1 MSFTGSKK
9 LSKPYQGA
17 CALVG
22 MKQSCRIAKAVL
34 LLLVLDYCLQ
44 AHSLTCLKETIYA
57 NVFVEWKCFPSKE
70 DAECYSLRNS
80 HIKNSN
86 HTLVLNSSA
95 LNECI
100 PDCRTY
106 INELNVNEKYYIDV
120 TAVKNKDI
128 LETRS
133 FSIYTFEESIIKTET
148 TTTRAFFRWNP
159 PDSEVQVSL
168 MLNTFTWRVP
178 KTQSTYQVTDLKP
191 GTPHNFSVEFKTQIP
206 NMNVVVTQT
215 LNILLETALC
225 PLGWVQFDRSCYKTW
240 KNARKWSDAQKS
252 CELSMAGAHLV
263 DIETEEEFHFIS
275 SYLSTLNYMVMLW
288 TGLND
293 KQREGELRQS
303 DGSVS
308 NLKNDVP
315 EPLHILPP
323 NETDCFA
330 LKMNATGPNYYYTG
344 FFCYIPLPYLCQYTF
359 STAPAD
365 FEFEVEDV
373 KEKEAGFKWSNLE
386 HWLKPEEK
394 TSLLIQ
400 YEEELSTEQWH
411 TRSLPLNG
419 TRLTISGLSPGHVY
433 LFSFKVMHHGG
444 ASRTLGPI
452 RKVQTRPNPPQNI
465 TVKKVT
471 SKEIPLYWTAPD
483 NSHNASFDH
492 YLITCVDVAT
502 SMKKSLVVEN
512 YKTSAVITN
521 LKSFHLFSINIQTVS
536 AFGSLS
542 CVDLPLFITT
552 AVSPPSRV
560 YINPEDVG
568 VENVTVHWEV
578 EQEEDIDEYYVL
590 VRSVTV
596 GGDTK
601 SYWVNSSN
609 SFKLSMLSP
618 GMTYEIGVAAVK
630 SGNMSEMK
638 TVLQTLNPERVQI
651 VVPYEQNTHSVVLYI
666 QMPHAGIFDGVNITY
681 KGGSQRKILP
691 DSNDKI
697 TIEHL
702 TPGTNY
708 DFSVYTTSGNMASA
722 VYHVPDVKTC
732 LAPPTNVHEGKVS
745 ETSIDV
751 QWNRAEGSFQQYE
764 VICINCAA
772 TFTVKKIKDERALFT
787 NLIPGQMYNFSI
799 RTEKDNF
806 KDSMQV
812 LQQIQTAPSQVEL
825 LEFNKSSN
833 TISVSW
839 SAGQHIFDGFV
850 LSITNGSFNK
860 EKKFSFLDPRYHQF
874 RDLTPG
880 SSYNIDIVTTS
891 GTKRSLP
898 NVIHVTTYPEPPV
911 DIHFIEQDENSIYV
925 TWSHPRGYVD
935 GYKLSYGLS
944 GSKETLYKTTLRN
957 NTIRIKDLAP
967 GIEYLFKL
975 QSLKGSE
982 TSAAVTKIVTARPS
996 GICSLSLTYI
1006 NTSAA
1011 GIMWKSSPGK
1021 FDYYK
1026 ISISNISFIYELNI
1040 SKESLNYTASGL
1052 FPGNLYNITVQRV
1065 RLGITGMAA
1074 FVTVVT
1080 EPDRPQDVRVVST
1093 SSDRFSL
1100 RWRAPSG
1107 HVDRYQVDVTPN
1119 EGTITVTNLSAEES
1133 QADVSSVT
1141 PGQPYTV
1148 TVSAVSSSAY
1158 SSPVSRIVTT
1168 NETTPGAPLNLE
1180 GERVGSTGIL
1190 LSWTVPPEPNG
1201 KILSYAIKYKEV
1213 CPWPDSSFTQVL
1225 TYSDIPEFLLNT
1237 LTPGS
1242 TYNIKVA
1249 AENSAGIGVFT
1260 SSLYFKT
1267 AESPPGLV
1275 TNLTAFSY
1283 NHSTVKVTWY
1293 LPIRTNGLITK
1304 FSIKVKHARNGQT
1317 VRSWEVN
1324 AEDIMKGTLPHCN
1337 DAAEILSR
1345 STPSPSVSSLLT
1357 SASSPPMTIS
1367 AIPPAS
1373 SWAKPISVVVDQLK
1387 SYTAYVF
1394 EVSAFT
1400 SDGEGQIASYM
1411 VRMPESAPEDPPQ
1424 NLTAWNITSKSFSV
1438 SWDAPTIV
1446 TGRFSYV
1453 IELHGLLGFIFENTT
1468 SDMRFSYFGL
1478 TPYTTYTVVVRAKSA
1493 GALGPHA
1500 NTTVL
1505 TPAEAPSEVIGLKA
1519 TVIDSTSVKLSWKS
1533 PQHPNGII
1541 TQYKILVL
1549 MKGLHVQSIFLR
1561 GKVKDLNYT
1570 TLDSDGMVI
1579 QNVTLGNSDLY
1590 EGTTDL
1596 ISSTLSPVSPLTSS
1610 FPSSAKIPFLADRPS
1625 TTSHT
1630 SESSTASFVTQ
1641 APLTSSLPQTS
1652 LHAGTLRSWSSN
1664 AAYSLPYTATDNTKP
1679 TEGNGATTKAPL
1691 SFTSTSGSLPTE
1703 TAAPPEEILRFTSFD
1718 SNPTHPRVSARAA
1731 VFADVPG
1738 VKVTNIEVPDI
1749 SADQISYVV
1758 TNLIPFTEYTFSVS
1772 AFTAVGEGPPTK
1784 ISEKTRE
1791 QVPSSVQNVY
1801 YQNISSTSI
1810 LLSWDPPLNPNGKI
1824 IHYTVYGMD
1833 LLTKEAFHKIANQT
1847 QIILSGLKKYTEYKL
1862 RVAASTIVGESSLS
1876 EEDDIFVITPED
1888 EPESPPTNLTVIEL
1902 TASTAI
1908 IKWSPPEKPNGII
1921 KYYQVLYENS
1931 TSWLTVNSS
1940 TTSVKLKNLKPF
1952 SFYNVSVRAY
1962 TKYGYGNQTST
1973 TLTLL
1978 TSEDA
1983 PGSPPFNLTYG
1994 SISSTK
2000 ITVSWLSPLHANG
2013 IILSYTVQYWNAS
2026 HSLNISTN
2034 STKVIISN
2042 LKKNAWYWITVVAN
2056 TKFGSGNQ
2064 TSDVLNVTTLEDVPD
2079 GPVSNLNAQN
2089 ISSTTISVSWLPPD
2103 SPNGRVFYMV
2113 SLREAQT
2120 NTPTLKLTTNKTVIL
2135 FENLQKYTDYILEV
2149 TAATVAG
2156 FSENTTTIKY
2166 LRTDEDIPG
2175 SPPLISSAT
2184 NLSSSS
2190 IRVSWKPPN
2199 QPNGVILNYSIALAG
2214 PTGPSISFTS
2224 NTSLILSNLTPF
2236 TPYNVSISAI
2246 NKRGIG
2252 PSTSFLLYTDEA
2264 EPSSPPQNL
2273 MISNYTANSMWLK
2286 WNPSPEPNGIVQL
2299 YNFKI
2304 FENKS
2309 QTLSYQNTSG
2319 RVTETQLSGFKPS
2332 GFYEISVSA
2341 FTKVGNG
2348 NLFSNSVTFITNES
2362 VSDVVQNLHCIG
2374 TNWQSVF
2381 IEWESPID
2389 PNGVITHYIIEFGH
2403 NVQELKP
2410 FELKRTIR
2418 GLHANTTYVF
2428 LVMAVNSAGKGKNHS
2443 CIARTLEESVPS
2455 APRNL
2460 NVSDIQS
2467 TSVTLSWSQ
2476 PDTIP
2481 GYLQEYQIVVQ
2492 RLSTWCNDWITAEC
2506 VENEAMHYTNG
2517 TDEVLEVTVY
2527 SLMKF
2532 RRYRFRVAART
2543 NAGYGNA
2550 SEWITT
2556 ETLPGYPDA
2565 APENV
2570 TVVVSSNNMKISW
2583 EDPEVVTGPT
2593 FYLIDITSVDSDVF
2607 NYTLVRRN
2615 EETKNVVVSNL
2626 TAFTR
2631 YSVIVTAFTGDVKD
2645 ARVHGKA
2652 SKPIYVRTLE
2662 DEPKDPPKNVT
2673 FQTIPNNVTRV
2684 YVTFSPPVEPNGNI
2698 SAYWAKVFRGGTL
2711 DFEIKSLPITEN
2723 ENHTLTAVIEG
2734 LKGGHTYSIRISA
2747 VNGAGP
2753 GPSAEV
2759 KITMDTLAPPVP
2771 SRKPV
2776 PALDR
2781 GGSVIATSRTITI
2794 RMPVC
2799 FFTDHHGPIGK
2810 VQVIVAEAS
2819 VSDDNNVT
2827 TWKEAFF
2834 NKPKPY
2840 FTSEGFGNPLCSENT
2855 RLFTG
2860 VDTYVIGAEDN
2871 CLSMEKDNKLCNG
2884 PLKPKKQYVFKFRAT
2899 NSKGQFTD
2907 SSYSDPVVTK
2917 ADRLLN
2923 RDDQIIL
2930 GVVLSIVLAAFLV
2943 LVIYAFAR
2951 IRQKQKEGGTYSPRD
2966 AEIIDTK
2973 FKLDQLI
2980 AVADLKMKEEK
2991 LNRLLSYRKSLKPV
3005 NKKSFLQHVEDL
3017 CANDNVKFQEEF
3029 SELPKLLLDL
3039 ATSDADLPWNR
3050 SKNRFTNIKPYNNN
3064 RVKLMSELGVPGSD
3078 YINASYVSGYLCPN
3092 EFIATQGPLPGTVA
3106 DFWRMIW
3113 ETRTRTIAML
3123 TQCFEK
3129 GRIRCHQYWPEDNKP
3144 VTVFGDIV
3152 ITKLAED
3159 VHPDWTIRVLK
3170 VERHGDYMVVNH
3182 FNFTSWPEHGVPES
3196 STALIQFVKFIRA
3209 NRAHDNTTIVV
3220 HCSAGVGRTGVFIA
3234 LDHLIQHVRDHD
3246 FVDIYGLV
3254 AELRSERMC
3263 MVQNLAQYMF
3273 LHQCT
3278 LDLLSSKGNS
3288 QSVWFVNYSAL
3299 EKMDSLDAMEGDVEL
3314 EWEETSM

>member
-1 MSFTGSKK
+1 K
-9 LSKPYQGA
+9 
-17 CALVG
+17 
-22 MKQSCRIAKAVL
+22 
-34 LLLVLDYCLQ
+34 
-44 AHSLTCLKETIYA
+44 
-57 NVFVEWKCFPSKE
+57 
-70 DAECYSLRNS
+70 
-80 HIKNSN
+80 
-86 HTLVLNSSA
+86 
-95 LNECI
+95 
-100 PDCRTY
+100 
-106 INELNVNEKYYIDV
+106 
-120 TAVKNKDI
+120 
-128 LETRS
+128 
-133 FSIYTFEESIIKTET
+133 
-148 TTTRAFFRWNP
+148 
-159 PDSEVQVSL
+159 
-168 MLNTFTWRVP
+168 
-178 KTQSTYQVTDLKP
+178 
-191 GTPHNFSVEFKTQIP
+191 
-206 NMNVVVTQT
+206 
-215 LNILLETALC
+215 
-225 PLGWVQFDRSCYKTW
+225 
-240 KNARKWSDAQKS
+240 
-252 CELSMAGAHLV
+252 
-263 DIETEEEFHFIS
+263 
-275 SYLSTLNYMVMLW
+275 
-288 TGLND
+288 
-293 KQREGELRQS
+293 
-303 DGSVS
+303 
-308 NLKNDVP
+308 
-315 EPLHILPP
+315 
-323 NETDCFA
+323 
-330 LKMNATGPNYYYTG
+330 
-344 FFCYIPLPYLCQYTF
+344 
-359 STAPAD
+359 
-365 FEFEVEDV
+365 
-373 KEKEAGFKWSNLE
+373 
-386 HWLKPEEK
+386 
-394 TSLLIQ
+394 
-400 YEEELSTEQWH
+400 
-411 TRSLPLNG
+411 
-419 TRLTISGLSPGHVY
+419 
-433 LFSFKVMHHGG
+433 
-444 ASRTLGPI
+444 
-452 RKVQTRPNPPQNI
+452 
-465 TVKKVT
+465 
-471 SKEIPLYWTAPD
+471 
-483 NSHNASFDH
+483 
-492 YLITCVDVAT
+492 
-502 SMKKSLVVEN
+502 
-512 YKTSAVITN
+512 
-521 LKSFHLFSINIQTVS
+521 
-536 AFGSLS
+536 
-542 CVDLPLFITT
+542 
-552 AVSPPSRV
+552 
-560 YINPEDVG
+560 
-568 VENVTVHWEV
+568 
-578 EQEEDIDEYYVL
+578 VL
-590 VRSVTV
+590 V
-596 GGDTK
+596 K
-601 SYWVNSSN
+601 
-609 SFKLSMLSP
+609 
-618 GMTYEIGVAAVK
+618 
-630 SGNMSEMK
+630 
-638 TVLQTLNPERVQI
+638 
-651 VVPYEQNTHSVVLYI
+651 
-666 QMPHAGIFDGVNITY
+666 
-681 KGGSQRKILP
+681 
-691 DSNDKI
+691 
-697 TIEHL
+697 
-702 TPGTNY
+702 
-708 DFSVYTTSGNMASA
+708 
-722 VYHVPDVKTC
+722 
-732 LAPPTNVHEGKVS
+732 
-745 ETSIDV
+745 
-751 QWNRAEGSFQQYE
+751 
-764 VICINCAA
+764 
-772 TFTVKKIKDERALFT
+772 
-787 NLIPGQMYNFSI
+787 
-799 RTEKDNF
+799 
-806 KDSMQV
+806 
-812 LQQIQTAPSQVEL
+812 
-825 LEFNKSSN
+825 
-833 TISVSW
+833 
-839 SAGQHIFDGFV
+839 
-850 LSITNGSFNK
+850 
-860 EKKFSFLDPRYHQF
+860 
-874 RDLTPG
+874 
-880 SSYNIDIVTTS
+880 
-891 GTKRSLP
+891 
-898 NVIHVTTYPEPPV
+898 
-911 DIHFIEQDENSIYV
+911 
-925 TWSHPRGYVD
+925 
-935 GYKLSYGLS
+935 
-944 GSKETLYKTTLRN
+944 
-957 NTIRIKDLAP
+957 
-967 GIEYLFKL
+967 
-975 QSLKGSE
+975 
-982 TSAAVTKIVTARPS
+982 
-996 GICSLSLTYI
+996 
-1006 NTSAA
+1006 
-1011 GIMWKSSPGK
+1011 
-1021 FDYYK
+1021 
-1026 ISISNISFIYELNI
+1026 
-1040 SKESLNYTASGL
+1040 
-1052 FPGNLYNITVQRV
+1052 
-1065 RLGITGMAA
+1065 
-1074 FVTVVT
+1074 

-1119 EGTITVTNLSAEES
+1119 EGIITVTNLSAEES

-1561 GKVKDLNYT
+1561 GKDLNYT

-1630 SESSTASFVTQ
+1630 S
-1641 APLTSSLPQTS
+1641 
-1652 LHAGTLRSWSSN
+1652 
-1664 AAYSLPYTATDNTKP
+1664 
-1679 TEGNGATTKAPL
+1679 
-1691 SFTSTSGSLPTE
+1691 FT
-1703 TAAPPEEILRFTSFD
+1703 
-1718 SNPTHPRVSARAA
+1718 
-1731 VFADVPG
+1731 

-1749 SADQISYVV
+1749 SADQISYFV

-2064 TSDVLNVTTLEDVPD
+2064 TSDVLNVTTLEDGATVPSSPPQFLTVKQLSDSEVKVSWMPPLQANGQVLYYMVYVWNQSSEFIINVTETSVVLSVESGKEYNISVSAWTRLGDGDIRSVITFKTSVKGPDDSSRNISYVNITSTSIQVYWNPATFGGISQFYTVYYSNSSGIYSQNVTVFDSYTGTANSTYSTIINDLVTFSLYRLWISTSTALGNENLMSDTIYVYTKEDVPD

-2532 RRYRFRVAART
+2532 RRYRFRIAART

-2556 ETLPGYPDA
+2556 ETLPGHPDA

-2799 FFTDHHGPIGK
+2799 FFTDHHGPIEK

-2991 LNRLLSYRKSLKPV
+2991 LNRPV

>member
-1 MSFTGSKK
+1 MF
-9 LSKPYQGA
+9 
-17 CALVG
+17 
-22 MKQSCRIAKAVL
+22 KA
-34 LLLVLDYCLQ
+34 
-44 AHSLTCLKETIYA
+44 
-57 NVFVEWKCFPSKE
+57 
-70 DAECYSLRNS
+70 
-80 HIKNSN
+80 
-86 HTLVLNSSA
+86 
-95 LNECI
+95 
-100 PDCRTY
+100 
-106 INELNVNEKYYIDV
+106 
-120 TAVKNKDI
+120 
-128 LETRS
+128 
-133 FSIYTFEESIIKTET
+133 
-148 TTTRAFFRWNP
+148 
-159 PDSEVQVSL
+159 
-168 MLNTFTWRVP
+168 
-178 KTQSTYQVTDLKP
+178 
-191 GTPHNFSVEFKTQIP
+191 
-206 NMNVVVTQT
+206 
-215 LNILLETALC
+215 
-225 PLGWVQFDRSCYKTW
+225 
-240 KNARKWSDAQKS
+240 
-252 CELSMAGAHLV
+252 
-263 DIETEEEFHFIS
+263 
-275 SYLSTLNYMVMLW
+275 
-288 TGLND
+288 
-293 KQREGELRQS
+293 
-303 DGSVS
+303 
-308 NLKNDVP
+308 
-315 EPLHILPP
+315 
-323 NETDCFA
+323 
-330 LKMNATGPNYYYTG
+330 
-344 FFCYIPLPYLCQYTF
+344 
-359 STAPAD
+359 
-365 FEFEVEDV
+365 
-373 KEKEAGFKWSNLE
+373 
-386 HWLKPEEK
+386 
-394 TSLLIQ
+394 
-400 YEEELSTEQWH
+400 
-411 TRSLPLNG
+411 
-419 TRLTISGLSPGHVY
+419 
-433 LFSFKVMHHGG
+433 
-444 ASRTLGPI
+444 
-452 RKVQTRPNPPQNI
+452 
-465 TVKKVT
+465 
-471 SKEIPLYWTAPD
+471 
-483 NSHNASFDH
+483 
-492 YLITCVDVAT
+492 
-502 SMKKSLVVEN
+502 
-512 YKTSAVITN
+512 
-521 LKSFHLFSINIQTVS
+521 
-536 AFGSLS
+536 
-542 CVDLPLFITT
+542 
-552 AVSPPSRV
+552 
-560 YINPEDVG
+560 
-568 VENVTVHWEV
+568 
-578 EQEEDIDEYYVL
+578 
-590 VRSVTV
+590 
-596 GGDTK
+596 
-601 SYWVNSSN
+601 
-609 SFKLSMLSP
+609 
-618 GMTYEIGVAAVK
+618 
-630 SGNMSEMK
+630 
-638 TVLQTLNPERVQI
+638 
-651 VVPYEQNTHSVVLYI
+651 
-666 QMPHAGIFDGVNITY
+666 
-681 KGGSQRKILP
+681 
-691 DSNDKI
+691 
-697 TIEHL
+697 
-702 TPGTNY
+702 
-708 DFSVYTTSGNMASA
+708 
-722 VYHVPDVKTC
+722 
-732 LAPPTNVHEGKVS
+732 
-745 ETSIDV
+745 
-751 QWNRAEGSFQQYE
+751 
-764 VICINCAA
+764 
-772 TFTVKKIKDERALFT
+772 
-787 NLIPGQMYNFSI
+787 
-799 RTEKDNF
+799 
-806 KDSMQV
+806 
-812 LQQIQTAPSQVEL
+812 
-825 LEFNKSSN
+825 
-833 TISVSW
+833 
-839 SAGQHIFDGFV
+839 
-850 LSITNGSFNK
+850 
-860 EKKFSFLDPRYHQF
+860 
-874 RDLTPG
+874 
-880 SSYNIDIVTTS
+880 
-891 GTKRSLP
+891 
-898 NVIHVTTYPEPPV
+898 
-911 DIHFIEQDENSIYV
+911 
-925 TWSHPRGYVD
+925 
-935 GYKLSYGLS
+935 
-944 GSKETLYKTTLRN
+944 
-957 NTIRIKDLAP
+957 
-967 GIEYLFKL
+967 
-975 QSLKGSE
+975 
-982 TSAAVTKIVTARPS
+982 
-996 GICSLSLTYI
+996 
-1006 NTSAA
+1006 
-1011 GIMWKSSPGK
+1011 
-1021 FDYYK
+1021 
-1026 ISISNISFIYELNI
+1026 
-1040 SKESLNYTASGL
+1040 
-1052 FPGNLYNITVQRV
+1052 
-1065 RLGITGMAA
+1065 
-1074 FVTVVT
+1074 
-1080 EPDRPQDVRVVST
+1080 
-1093 SSDRFSL
+1093 
-1100 RWRAPSG
+1100 
-1107 HVDRYQVDVTPN
+1107 
-1119 EGTITVTNLSAEES
+1119 
-1133 QADVSSVT
+1133 
-1141 PGQPYTV
+1141 
-1148 TVSAVSSSAY
+1148 
-1158 SSPVSRIVTT
+1158 
-1168 NETTPGAPLNLE
+1168 PGAPLNLE

-1357 SASSPPMTIS
+1357 SASSPPMTLS

-1549 MKGLHVQSIFLR
+1549 MKGLHVQSIFLK
-1561 GKVKDLNYT
+1561 GKVK
-1570 TLDSDGMVI
+1570 V
-1579 QNVTLGNSDLY
+1579 
-1590 EGTTDL
+1590 
-1596 ISSTLSPVSPLTSS
+1596 
-1610 FPSSAKIPFLADRPS
+1610 FLKYML
-1625 TTSHT
+1625 H
-1630 SESSTASFVTQ
+1630 TASFVTQ

-1718 SNPTHPRVSARAA
+1718 SNPTRPRVLARAA

-1738 VKVTNIEVPDI
+1738 
-1749 SADQISYVV
+1749 ADQISYVV
-1758 TNLIPFTEYTFSVS
+1758 KNLIPFTEYTFSVS

-1833 LLTKEAFHKIANQT
+1833 LLTKEAFHKITNQT

-2034 STKVIISN
+2034 NTKVIISN
-2042 LKKNAWYWITVVAN
+2042 LKKNAQYWITVVAN

-2064 TSDVLNVTTLEDVPD
+2064 TSDVLNVTTLEDVPSSPPQFLTVKQLSDSEVKVSWMPPLQANGQVLYYIVYVWNQSSEFIINVTETSVLLSVESGKEYNVSVSTWTRLGDGGIRSVITFKTSVKGPDDSSRNISYVNITSTSIQVYWDPTTFGGISQFYTVYYSNSSGIYIFDFYTDTANSTYSTIINDLVTFSLYRLWISTSTALGNENFMSDMIYVYTEEDVPD
-2079 GPVSNLNAQN
+2079 GPVNNLNAQN
-2089 ISSTTISVSWLPPD
+2089 ISSTTISVTWLPPD

-2113 SLREAQT
+2113 SLREAQK

-2149 TAATVAG
+2149 TAATAAG

-2273 MISNYTANSMWLK
+2273 MISNYTANSVWLK
-2286 WNPSPEPNGIVQL
+2286 WNLSPEPNGIVQL
-2299 YNFKI
+2299 YSFKI

-2319 RVTETQLSGFKPS
+2319 RVTETQLSGFKPN

-2348 NLFSNSVTFITNES
+2348 NLFSNSVTFTTNES

-2381 IEWESPID
+2381 IEWEAPVD

-2403 NVQELKP
+2403 NVQKLKP
-2410 FELKRTIR
+2410 FEFKHTIG
-2418 GLHANTTYVF
+2418 GLRANTTYVF
-2428 LVMAVNSAGKGKNHS
+2428 FVMAVNSAGKGKNHS

-2492 RLSTWCNDWITAEC
+2492 RLFTWCNDWITAEC

-2556 ETLPGYPDA
+2556 ETLPGHPDA

-2570 TVVVSSNNMKISW
+2570 TVVVSSNSMKISW

-2615 EETKNVVVSNL
+2615 EETKSVVVSNL

-2799 FFTDHHGPIGK
+2799 FFTDHHGPIEK

-2840 FTSEGFGNPLCSENT
+2840 FTSEGFRNPLCSENT

-2871 CLSMEKDNKLCNG
+2871 CLSMEKDNTLCNG

-2917 ADRLLN
+2917 VDRLLN

-3299 EKMDSLDAMEGDVEL
+3299 EKMDSLDAMEGDNFPLKLCTMYFRVYCMCIQYAL
-3314 EWEETSM
+3314 NYL